1 MSKLKRPLRVWH
13 GLLAIVAALAI
24 GAAGTAIAGGGQ
36 SKDLTTAAFSGGG
49 GKFLDAG
56 KYHQGFKSKGTP
68 IGDSQESVRL
78 KCPLGTRAIAG
89 GGGGLSTD
97 PSEQNVNYSG
107 LFDGRDRGRAPEDGW
122 IVFVNSIDSEGERI
136 GVEVVCVKKR

>member
-1 MSKLKRPLRVWH
+1 LKRPLRVWH

-107 LFDGRDRGRAPEDGW
+107 LFDSRDRGRAPEDGW